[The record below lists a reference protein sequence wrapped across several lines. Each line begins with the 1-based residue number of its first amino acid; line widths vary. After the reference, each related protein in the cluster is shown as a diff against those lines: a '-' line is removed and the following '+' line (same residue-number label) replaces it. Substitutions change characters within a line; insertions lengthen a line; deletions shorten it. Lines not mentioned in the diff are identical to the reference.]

1 MIPQMLH
8 FQLIFRQV
16 KKTTKVL
23 TKRKENGKNKLT
35 LRLYFYW
42 NIIKTSAGIIR
53 TKNMQ
58 AVFVGTVEEIPLINP
73 DNCKNKERVM
83 SVLSLKNVRKEYHT
97 GSLTVT
103 AVEDVSFDLN
113 EGELV
118 VILGESGAGKTT
130 LLNLLGG
137 MDTATSGEIDLD
149 GENIA
154 AFNKKQLTD
163 YRRHDVGFVFQFYNL
178 MPNLTAL
185 ENVEIA
191 VEICD
196 NHLDPKTVLESV
208 GLSDRLNNFPAELSG
223 GEQQRVSIAR
233 AIAKNPKL
241 ILCDEPTGALD
252 YITGKKILK
261 ILQDLSRERQ
271 KLVIVVTH
279 NAALKDM
286 ADKVIRIKSGRI
298 ESIET
303 NDNPKAIEEI
313 EW

>member
-1 MIPQMLH
+1 MLH
-8 FQLIFRQV
+8 FQFIFRQV
-16 KKTTKVL
+16 KKTIKVL

-42 NIIKTSAGIIR
+42 NIIKASVGIIR

-58 AVFVGTVEEIPLINP
+58 TVFVGTVEEIPLINP

-83 SVLSLKNVRKEYHT
+83 SILSLKNVRKEYHT
-97 GSLTVT
+97 GSLTVP

>member
-1 MIPQMLH
+1 MKI
-8 FQLIFRQV
+8 
-16 KKTTKVL
+16 
-23 TKRKENGKNKLT
+23 
-35 LRLYFYW
+35 
-42 NIIKTSAGIIR
+42 
-53 TKNMQ
+53 
-58 AVFVGTVEEIPLINP
+58 
-73 DNCKNKERVM
+73 
-83 SVLSLKNVRKEYHT
+83 LSMKSVRKEYHT
-97 GSLTVT
+97 GSLTVA

-113 EGELV
+113 EGEFV

-137 MDTATSGEIDLD
+137 MDTATSGEIDVD
-149 GENIA
+149 GQNVTS
-154 AFNKKQLTD
+154 FNKKKLTD
-163 YRRHDVGFVFQFYNL
+163 YRRYDVGFVFQFYNL

-196 NHLDPKTVLESV
+196 NHLDPKKVLESV
-208 GLSDRLNNFPAELSG
+208 GLADKLNNFPAELSG

-252 YITGKKILK
+252 YVTGKKILK
-261 ILQDLSRERQ
+261 LLQDLSRERK
-271 KLVIVVTH
+271 KLIIVVTH

-286 ADKVIRIKSGRI
+286 ADKVIKIKSGRI
-298 ESIET
+298 ESIVT
-303 NDNPKAIEEI
+303 NDKPKSIEEI

>member
-1 MIPQMLH
+1 M
-8 FQLIFRQV
+8 
-16 KKTTKVL
+16 
-23 TKRKENGKNKLT
+23 
-35 LRLYFYW
+35 YFYW

-58 AVFVGTVEEIPLINP
+58 VVFVGTVEEIPLINP

-208 GLSDRLNNFPAELSG
+208 GLSNRLNNFPAELSG

>member
-1 MIPQMLH
+1 MA
-8 FQLIFRQV
+8 F
-16 KKTTKVL
+16 
-23 TKRKENGKNKLT
+23 
-35 LRLYFYW
+35 
-42 NIIKTSAGIIR
+42 
-53 TKNMQ
+53 
-58 AVFVGTVEEIPLINP
+58 
-73 DNCKNKERVM
+73 
-83 SVLSLKNVRKEYHT
+83 LSLSNVKKEYHA
-97 GSLTVT
+97 GAIIIP
-103 AVEDVSFDLN
+103 AVENVSFDLN
-113 EGELV
+113 EGEFV
-118 VILGESGAGKTT
+118 VILGASGAGKTT

-137 MDTATSGEIDLD
+137 MDTATSGEIKL
-149 GENIA
+149 EEKNIA
-154 AFNKKQLTD
+154 AFNKRELTD

-208 GLSDRLNNFPAELSG
+208 GLIDRLDNFPAELSG

-252 YITGKKILK
+252 YVTGKKILK
-261 ILQDLSRERQ
+261 LLQDLSRERK

-279 NAALKDM
+279 NAALKEM
-286 ADKVIRIKSGRI
+286 ADKVIRIKSGKI
-298 ESIET
+298 ESIEI
-303 NDNPKAIEEI
+303 NENPTPVEEI

>member
-1 MIPQMLH
+1 M
-8 FQLIFRQV
+8 
-16 KKTTKVL
+16 
-23 TKRKENGKNKLT
+23 
-35 LRLYFYW
+35 
-42 NIIKTSAGIIR
+42 
-53 TKNMQ
+53 
-58 AVFVGTVEEIPLINP
+58 EI
-73 DNCKNKERVM
+73 
-83 SVLSLKNVRKEYHT
+83 LSLKNVKKEYRT
-97 GSLTVT
+97 GAVTVT
-103 AVEDVSFDLN
+103 ALSDVSFDLE
-113 EGELV
+113 EGEFV
-118 VILGESGAGKTT
+118 VILGASGAGKTT

-137 MDTATSGEIDLD
+137 MDTATDGEIDLD
-149 GENIA
+149 GKNVT
-154 AFNKKQLTD
+154 AFNKRELTE

-208 GLSDRLNNFPAELSG
+208 GLGDRLNNFPAELSG

-252 YITGKKILK
+252 YVTGKKILK
-261 ILQDLSRERQ
+261 LLQDLSRERK
-271 KLVIVVTH
+271 KLVIGVTH

-286 ADKVIRIKSGRI
+286 ADKVIRIKSGKI
-298 ESIET
+298 ESVEK
-303 NDNPKAIEEI
+303 NDNPTPVEEI

>member
-1 MIPQMLH
+1 MLH
-8 FQLIFRQV
+8 FQFIFRQV
-16 KKTTKVL
+16 KKTIKVL

-83 SVLSLKNVRKEYHT
+83 SILSLKNVRKEYHT
-97 GSLTVT
+97 GSLTVP

-208 GLSDRLNNFPAELSG
+208 GLADRLNNFPAELSG